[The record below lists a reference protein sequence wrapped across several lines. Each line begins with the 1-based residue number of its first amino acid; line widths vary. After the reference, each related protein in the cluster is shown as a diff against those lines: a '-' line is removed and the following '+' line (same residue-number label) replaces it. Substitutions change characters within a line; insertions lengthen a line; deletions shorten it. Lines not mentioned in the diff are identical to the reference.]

1 MPHHGTGPP
10 PAMVDRAGTSTLD
23 ECAAGSVALTRARA
37 S

>member
-10 PAMVDRAGTSTLD
+10 PAMVAGASTLD
-23 ECAAGSVALTRARA
+23 ECATGGVALTRARA